1 MNTHFQKHPKSLCTY
16 SEVSNTTGGP
26 PWDATRYAQIDYSL
40 APSRWKNSVQN
51 VEAFPDAQTDS
62 DHFLVVT
69 SLLVKLKAN
78 KKLPG
83 NTRFKFK
90 NPSPEQILHFN
101 SAISRD
107 CRSLSDSGEDPS
119 VWLRE
124 FNSNILT
131 SARESFSHLP
141 RQQRKSYLSDETWRL
156 IELKR
161 QYRIIGDKQA
171 EIETRKLVRRSARK
185 DKVTHLVNS
194 FENAQHVEDRWK
206 SIRSARKK
214 FVPRFVR
221 FKNRHGE
228 YIDFS
233 EKASATADYLANVQ
247 WSRPEPC
254 PSKINPRPIIF
265 DDLNLDDSDF
275 SLGEL
280 KSVLAKSK
288 QNKAPG
294 PDDITADMLKLFNDE
309 NLQFVL
315 DIVNHCWNT
324 SVLPSDL
331 ELASVT
337 SIFKKGNPALL
348 HNYRPISLLSIFY
361 KLFAALV
368 LHRLRP
374 KIDPYVW
381 KTQFGFRRAH
391 STQQAVFLARRAQD
405 QAEMSGTNLIFTLLD
420 FEKAFDRVDQP
431 KLLEALRRLNIS
443 GKTLG
448 AIQAMYRN
456 PRFFVKDMQGKSV
469 VHTQGSGIRQGCPLS
484 PFLFI
489 LLMTVL
495 FHDVYDVIGVE
506 LLNNRLPHIRY
517 SDILYADDTL
527 LITTGSHL
535 THRFL
540 SLIEK
545 ESAYYNLKFNHSKC
559 QVLCMNGNKQISFQN
574 GERLENVNHAKYLGC
589 LLSKDACVS
598 TEISGRIAS
607 AMDAVTSFKKFWT
620 CNCPIA
626 WKLAVYESIVDSRLT
641 YGLETLQ
648 LNANHLKRLDAFQQK
663 GLRRILKIPPT
674 FVNRTWTNARVLE
687 AASSHRPQRTV
698 SAVLEARKLKLIGHL
713 LRSHGNDVMRCS
725 VISSNYC
732 LATPPHRRQ
741 GRPRHNWSYIALKAA
756 WASFGN
762 PAVFKADLD
771 QINFLHTQAVLRHGV
786 FG

>member
-1 MNTHFQKHPKSLCTY
+1 M
-16 SEVSNTTGGP
+16 
-26 PWDATRYAQIDYSL
+26 
-40 APSRWKNSVQN
+40 
-51 VEAFPDAQTDS
+51 EAFPDAQTDS

-101 SAISRD
+101 SAVSRD

-119 VWLRE
+119 VCLRE

-131 SARESFSHLP
+131 SARESFSPLP

-161 QYRIIGDKQA
+161 RYRIIGDKQA
-171 EIETRKLVRRSARK
+171 EIETRKLVRHSARK

-275 SLGEL
+275 SLGEP

-315 DIVNHCWNT
+315 DILNHCWNT

-337 SIFKKGNPALL
+337 SFFKKGNALL
-348 HNYRPISLLSIFY
+348 HNSRPISLLSIFY

-391 STQQAVFLARRAQD
+391 STQQADTSCFL
-405 QAEMSGTNLIFTLLD
+405 
-420 FEKAFDRVDQP
+420 
-431 KLLEALRRLNIS
+431 
-443 GKTLG
+443 GK
-448 AIQAMYRN
+448 
-456 PRFFVKDMQGKSV
+456 
-469 VHTQGSGIRQGCPLS
+469 
-484 PFLFI
+484 
-489 LLMTVL
+489 
-495 FHDVYDVIGVE
+495 
-506 LLNNRLPHIRY
+506 
-517 SDILYADDTL
+517 
-527 LITTGSHL
+527 
-535 THRFL
+535 
-540 SLIEK
+540 
-545 ESAYYNLKFNHSKC
+545 
-559 QVLCMNGNKQISFQN
+559 
-574 GERLENVNHAKYLGC
+574 
-589 LLSKDACVS
+589 
-598 TEISGRIAS
+598 AS
-607 AMDAVTSFKKFWT
+607 AGPSRDEWNQFNMYSIGFRKSF
-620 CNCPIA
+620 
-626 WKLAVYESIVDSRLT
+626 
-641 YGLETLQ
+641 
-648 LNANHLKRLDAFQQK
+648 
-663 GLRRILKIPPT
+663 
-674 FVNRTWTNARVLE
+674 
-687 AASSHRPQRTV
+687 
-698 SAVLEARKLKLIGHL
+698 
-713 LRSHGNDVMRCS
+713 
-725 VISSNYC
+725 
-732 LATPPHRRQ
+732 
-741 GRPRHNWSYIALKAA
+741 
-756 WASFGN
+756 
-762 PAVFKADLD
+762 
-771 QINFLHTQAVLRHGV
+771 
-786 FG
+786 